1 MKYPY
6 TVKHNGVWYP
16 IGTDV
21 PEGKAPEKVAEE
33 KKEVESPAPA
43 QVSKT
48 DILRMNRGE
57 AVKYAE
63 GIGIEVT
70 DEITA
75 RELKDEIIK
84 KLGL

>member
-6 TVKHNGVWYP
+6 IVKHNGVWYP
-16 IGTDV
+16 VGAEV
-21 PEGKAPEKVAEE
+21 PQGKAPEKVTEAER
-33 KKEVESPAPA
+33 PAPA
-43 QVSKT
+43 TEQISKT